1 MENKRRIYMNEP
13 IEVGIGFFT
22 GRPNV
27 CNIINSYYKN
37 MLEQIKKYH
46 QPIHLTIFILYDMN
60 YQVTKRTQFYNII
73 PQVYRNKIKIQY
85 ITPEMLEE
93 EKKMLISEVG
103 LTVEEAD
110 LFMGYGHARG
120 RNTIMYYAMRQNI
133 DYLLFW
139 DDDEY
144 PVANIKED
152 DHILWKK
159 QDNIL
164 QHLKY
169 IEDSDVTIGYHC
181 GYISPIPY
189 IDYKEDI
196 EEEVL
201 RRYIEAISNDIIT
214 WDSIKQKFEED
225 NGVTYAKKEIANQM
239 GVYEIEEK
247 NGGKWVA
254 GSTLCLN
261 LNHIQNIPA
270 FYSPP
275 GARGEDT
282 FFSTNL
288 KNAKVT
294 KVPVYHFH
302 DGFLRYT
309 SIMKNNYPNTLRKIQ
324 VNEQNIET
332 RFVKAS
338 IGWIKYK
345 PLFLYITD
353 QENYS
358 QKTKEIEEKLKLS
371 IPGMN
376 QIFHDT
382 CFDVIL
388 EEFKE
393 YHKYVKKDYTNYNRT
408 NQIWKNIKEEY
419 GKEK

>member
-1 MENKRRIYMNEP
+1 MDKP
-13 IEVGIGFFT
+13 IELGIGFFT

-27 CNIINSYYKN
+27 CNIINAYYKN
-37 MLEQIKKYH
+37 MLEQINRYH

-60 YQVTKRTQFYNII
+60 YQVTTRTQFYSII

-85 ITPEMLEE
+85 ITPEMLQE
-93 EKKMLISEVG
+93 EKEELISRIG
-103 LTVEEAD
+103 LTEEEAD
-110 LFMGYGHARG
+110 LFIGYGHARG
-120 RNTIMYYAMRQNI
+120 RNTIMYYAMKHKI

-144 PVANIKED
+144 PIANIKED
-152 DHILWKK
+152 NEIVWKK

-169 IEDSDVTIGYHC
+169 IGDSDVTIGYHC

-189 IDYKEDI
+189 IDYKEEI
-196 EEEVL
+196 EEDIL
-201 RRYIEAISNDIIT
+201 RRYIEAISNDIIS
-214 WDSIKQKFEED
+214 WDSIKEKFEKD
-225 NGVTYAKKEIANQM
+225 NGVTYANKDIANQI
-239 GVYEIEEK
+239 GVYEVKEE

-261 LNHIQNIPA
+261 LNHIENIPA
-270 FYSPP
+270 FYGPP

-288 KNAKVT
+288 KDAKVM

-309 SIMKNNYPNTLRKIQ
+309 SIMKNNYPNNLRKIQ
-324 VNEQNIET
+324 ANEQSIET
-332 RFVKAS
+332 RFLKAS

-345 PLFLYITD
+345 PLFLYIVD
-353 QENYS
+353 KENYHN
-358 QKTKEIEEKLKLS
+358 KVKEIEEKLKLS

-376 QIFHDT
+376 KIFT
-382 CFDVIL
+382 STYFDVIL

-393 YHKYVKKDYTNYNRT
+393 YDKYVEKDYYNYNRT
-408 NQIWKNIKEEY
+408 NQIWRRIKEVY
-419 GKEK
+419 GKVL

>member
-1 MENKRRIYMNEP
+1 
-13 IEVGIGFFT
+13 
-22 GRPNV
+22 
-27 CNIINSYYKN
+27 
-37 MLEQIKKYH
+37 
-46 QPIHLTIFILYDMN
+46 
-60 YQVTKRTQFYNII
+60 
-73 PQVYRNKIKIQY
+73 
-85 ITPEMLEE
+85 
-93 EKKMLISEVG
+93 
-103 LTVEEAD
+103 
-110 LFMGYGHARG
+110 MGG
-120 RNTIMYYAMRQNI
+120 
-133 DYLLFW
+133 
-139 DDDEY
+139 
-144 PVANIKED
+144 
-152 DHILWKK
+152 
-159 QDNIL
+159 
-164 QHLKY
+164 
-169 IEDSDVTIGYHC
+169 
-181 GYISPIPY
+181 
-189 IDYKEDI
+189 
-196 EEEVL
+196 
-201 RRYIEAISNDIIT
+201 
-214 WDSIKQKFEED
+214 
-225 NGVTYAKKEIANQM
+225 
-239 GVYEIEEK
+239 YEIEEK

-408 NQIWKNIKEEY
+408 NQIWK
-419 GKEK
+419 